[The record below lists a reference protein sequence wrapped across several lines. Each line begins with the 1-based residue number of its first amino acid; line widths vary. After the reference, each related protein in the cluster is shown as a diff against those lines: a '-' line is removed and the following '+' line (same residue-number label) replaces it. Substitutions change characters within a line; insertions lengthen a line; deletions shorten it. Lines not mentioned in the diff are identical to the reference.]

1 MGRRAPHGRG
11 YKFGISIL
19 HADQS
24 FQLFFREL
32 FGLETIRAP
41 WIRHVAIAWC
51 IVKIIRMLA
60 KNNWK
65 VCIQFTCPCNWFRL
79 LTNIHVSKASSIAKI
94 SQPDHEICSHD
105 FWKSIIFLVRR
116 IIMPNWDDCII
127 WFRCVHYIA
136 GRPQS
141 ITTWRRFFSSWK
153 RNSKFYFSIIKWTK
167 SINENDV

>member
-1 MGRRAPHGRG
+1 
-11 YKFGISIL
+11 
-19 HADQS
+19 
-24 FQLFFREL
+24 
-32 FGLETIRAP
+32 
-41 WIRHVAIAWC
+41 
-51 IVKIIRMLA
+51 MLA
-60 KNNWK
+60 KNNWN

-141 ITTWRRFFSSWK
+141 ITTWRRFFGSWT

-167 SINENDV
+167 SINENDVWLQNPNHALVTWWQYLLLPCHFHLSSHLWLRPLLLSFHALAFLSS